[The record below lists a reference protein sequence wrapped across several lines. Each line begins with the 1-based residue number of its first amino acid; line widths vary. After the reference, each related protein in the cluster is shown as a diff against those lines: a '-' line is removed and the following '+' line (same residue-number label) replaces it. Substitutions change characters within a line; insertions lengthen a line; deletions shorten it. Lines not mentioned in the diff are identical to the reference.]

1 MKKVLVTGAA
11 GFIGSHVVQQL
22 HEKGVEIK
30 AAVLPNE
37 STTNI
42 DAYVSEVV
50 RGDLLDKDFTNEIV
64 KGVDTVFHLAAV
76 YAVWMEDWRPLWEVN
91 LQGSRN
97 MLWACHECPDVKKVV
112 YTSSLSAIG
121 IKPGKEV
128 SNEDTA
134 FNQYHATP
142 YVLSKYLSQQEAI
155 GFADHGMDISIV
167 NPAFP
172 FGPGDVGPTPTGDI
186 IITIANGMSRLKLP
200 GGFNAVDVRDVAAG
214 HILAA
219 EKGKAGELYVLGN
232 TNVTAQDFCRMVAE
246 IDGKSQERMIPVSQT
261 VLEGT
266 AMVAEWVSKNVTHK
280 KPPIS
285 LGAVRYGNQY
295 IYMDCSKAK
304 NDLGY
309 QPRDIRISIKDSL
322 RWFRENGYL

>member
-1 MKKVLVTGAA
+1 MKKVLVTGGA

-22 HEKGVEIK
+22 HAKGIEIR
-30 AAVLPNE
+30 AAALANE
-37 STTNI
+37 STKNI
-42 DAYVSEVV
+42 DGYVAEVV
-50 RGDLLDKDFTNEIV
+50 RGDLLDKDFTKEIV

-91 LQGSRN
+91 MQGSRN
-97 MLWACHECPDVKKVV
+97 MLWACHESPDVKKVV
-112 YTSSLSAIG
+112 STSSLSAIG
-121 IKPGKEV
+121 IKPGQEV
-128 SNEDTA
+128 SDENTS
-134 FNQYHATP
+134 FNQYDATP
-142 YVLSKYLSQQEAI
+142 YVLSKYLSQQEAL
-155 GFADHGMDISIV
+155 GFADHGLDISVV

-186 IITIANGMSRLKLP
+186 IITMAKGMTRLKLP

-219 EKGKAGELYVLGN
+219 EKGKAGELYILGN
-232 TNVTAQDFCRMVAE
+232 QNISAQAFCQMVAD
-246 IDGKSQERMIPVSQT
+246 IDGKGRERMIPVAPV

-266 AMVAEWVSKNVTHK
+266 AMVAEWVSNNITHS

-285 LGAVRYGNQY
+285 LGAVRYGNQH

-309 QPRDIRISIKDSL
+309 QPRDIHISIKDSL